1 MEFDLE
7 QDRARAGDRHI
18 HCGFRNVAD
27 HVTFDV
33 SRAHLT
39 EDARGTVWSD
49 GEVEL
54 IVADYFDMLNSQLA
68 GQTYNKA
75 QHNEALQKLIP
86 RSRKSIEFKHCNI
99 SAVLERLGMP
109 TILGYKPLPHF
120 QNALVEAVGRFL
132 ALRGEP
138 VLKFTLSTAPRFTE
152 PPALWLEAPPTLSEK
167 QAHETEKLRRLIRK
181 FDPAERDARN
191 RKLGKQGEEFILLH
205 ERQRL
210 ITGDRADLA
219 RKLEWT
225 SEERGDG
232 AGYDIHSFE
241 LDGKDRL
248 IEVKT
253 TNGPARTPFFLSENE
268 RAFSEER
275 PEAFRLLRLHSF
287 IEKPSAFELAPP
299 LQDHLTLNPAN
310 YRASF

>member
-1 MEFDLE
+1 
-7 QDRARAGDRHI
+7 
-18 HCGFRNVAD
+18 V
-27 HVTFDV
+27 
-33 SRAHLT
+33 
-39 EDARGTVWSD
+39 RGSVWTD
-49 GEVEL
+49 GEVDL
-54 IVADYFDMLNSQLA
+54 IVADYFDMLKSQLA
-68 GQTYNKA
+68 GRSVSKA
-75 QHNEALQKLIP
+75 QHNDALQQLVS

-99 SAVLERLGMP
+99 SAVLVRLGMP
-109 TILGYKPLPHF
+109 TIIGYKPLPHF
-120 QNALVEAVGRFL
+120 QNALVDAIGRYLVRNGQPIFAFTSATVPHFAEPSSLWFGPPPVPMTNEA
-132 ALRGEP
+132 
-138 VLKFTLSTAPRFTE
+138 K
-152 PPALWLEAPPTLSEK
+152 
-167 QAHETEKLRRLIRK
+167 ETDRLRRLVRK

-191 RKLGKQGEEFILLH
+191 RTLGKQGEELILAH

-210 ITGDRADLA
+210 IAGERADLA

-253 TNGPARTPFFLSENE
+253 TNGPALTPFFLTENE

-275 PEAFRLLRLHSF
+275 PDAFRLLRLYSF

-299 LQDHLTLNPAN
+299 LHERLTLSPTN
-310 YRASF
+310 YRATF